1 MTPDNFRNI
10 ALSMPGT
17 VEASHKG
24 HPDFRVGGTLFAT
37 IGWPDNRWAM
47 VKLTP
52 EQQATFLATS
62 AKTFAPVPGGW
73 GRRGCTNVRLAAANP
88 KTVKNAVETA
98 WENIV
103 AKAGTANTKAG
114 RKGIGNETAETL
126 AASSDV
132 SANACPYAAR
142 GSASDLDRA
151 FARVRSVMGA
161 TKLPDI
167 EEGTSFGT
175 PSLKVCGK
183 LLTRLKDADT
193 LVVRCPL

>member
-24 HPDFRVGGTLFAT
+24 HPDFRVGGTVFAT

-103 AKAGTANTKAG
+103 AKAGTAKRAG
-114 RKGIGNETAETL
+114 KGSG
-126 AASSDV
+126 
-132 SANACPYAAR
+132 
-142 GSASDLDRA
+142 
-151 FARVRSVMGA
+151 
-161 TKLPDI
+161 
-167 EEGTSFGT
+167 
-175 PSLKVCGK
+175 
-183 LLTRLKDADT
+183 TRLRKRSRRRAMSART
-193 LVVRCPL
+193 PALMPREGRPQTSIAPSPACAP